1 MKKQKNE
8 KPIKSGF
15 EVEKIVSTARVAK
28 VVKGGRNFSFNAAMV
43 VGDKNGKLGFASG
56 KANEITDAISK
67 AKDNA
72 AAAMFS
78 VPIVNGTIPH
88 EIIGRFKASKVML
101 KPASDG
107 TGIIAGGPARAVL
120 EAAGVQNILTKSLGS
135 NTAVN
140 VAKATIDGLKQL
152 RTIQDVAKLRG
163 KSVDE
168 LTKGSK

>member
-1 MKKQKNE
+1 MRKQKNDR
-8 KPIKSGF
+8 PIKSGF

-56 KANEITDAISK
+56 KANEITDAIRK

-78 VPIVNGTIPH
+78 VPLVKGTIPH
-88 EIIGRFKASKVML
+88 EIVGKFKASKVML

-107 TGIIAGGPARAVL
+107 TGIIAG
-120 EAAGVQNILTKSLGS
+120 
-135 NTAVN
+135 
-140 VAKATIDGLKQL
+140 
-152 RTIQDVAKLRG
+152 KL
-163 KSVDE
+163 
-168 LTKGSK
+168 

>member
-1 MKKQKNE
+1 M
-8 KPIKSGF
+8 
-15 EVEKIVSTARVAK
+15 
-28 VVKGGRNFSFNAAMV
+28 
-43 VGDKNGKLGFASG
+43 GFASG

-168 LTKGSK
+168 LTKGSNNG